1 MAGAPPGRRLSV
13 VALVAAARRFGAREG
28 AARRGPE
35 VTGGESAPRVVLS
48 PGESPV
54 DASGVDPADPRP
66 RMARSYRRLGGRSP
80 RPGLGELRREPLDPG
95 RGGNPSA
102 GNLAGTVPSGGIQLD
117 RGPGASVLRNQPE
130 RQAGAGSLQ
139 SVPRRNRAGS
149 PTPSV
154 VRSRDH
160 REVQGAAGR
169 GERPRRDRGPHRRG
183 ETCGRLERRARVR
196 VLVLRGPSSRI
207 STRARAS
214 CSGQES
220 LT

>member
-80 RPGLGELRREPLDPG
+80 PPGLGKLRRGPPGPG

-102 GNLAGTVPSGGIQLD
+102 RNLVGTCSSGRIPPD
-117 RGPGASVLRNQPE
+117 RGP
-130 RQAGAGSLQ
+130 
-139 SVPRRNRAGS
+139 RATG
-149 PTPSV
+149 
-154 VRSRDH
+154 
-160 REVQGAAGR
+160 
-169 GERPRRDRGPHRRG
+169 
-183 ETCGRLERRARVR
+183 L
-196 VLVLRGPSSRI
+196 
-207 STRARAS
+207 
-214 CSGQES
+214 
-220 LT
+220 

>member
-80 RPGLGELRREPLDPG
+80 PPGPGEIRPGPPDPG
-95 RGGNPSA
+95 PGRNPSPRD
-102 GNLAGTVPSGGIQLD
+102 LARTVPSRGIQTD
-117 RGPGASVLRNQPE
+117 RGP
-130 RQAGAGSLQ
+130 
-139 SVPRRNRAGS
+139 
-149 PTPSV
+149 
-154 VRSRDH
+154 
-160 REVQGAAGR
+160 
-169 GERPRRDRGPHRRG
+169 
-183 ETCGRLERRARVR
+183 
-196 VLVLRGPSSRI
+196 
-207 STRARAS
+207 RAS
-214 CSGQES
+214 R
-220 LT
+220 